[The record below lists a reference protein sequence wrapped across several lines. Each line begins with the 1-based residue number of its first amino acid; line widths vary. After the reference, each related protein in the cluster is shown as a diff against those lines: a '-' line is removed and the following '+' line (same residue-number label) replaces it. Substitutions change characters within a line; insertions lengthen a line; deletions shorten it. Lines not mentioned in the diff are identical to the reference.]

1 MCKEVRRVE
10 GFKAWELV
18 PFSEFWKVQREYP
31 GRASIGYIVAVLTCK
46 SDPNGD
52 PREPDVTNKFRISMS
67 EGSKEIDVETHSSCA
82 DDISNRF
89 VTSLAPVIEAHQTS
103 IDVGG
108 AYFHGTPPAMED
120 GGRAVFAVVPYW
132 LQDFGPYPEKNPNG
146 SRNLLRITGNMPGR
160 CDAGRIWQ
168 ARFDLFLRSYGL
180 RQLITDPR
188 IWVERTV
195 RGTLIIHDHVDDSR
209 LTSTTDAARSHF
221 YRAWAAEFNSPP
233 EPTELSENFTGL
245 RHQRVG
251 RFTVAISCMGVIRQL
266 EDLIAAH
273 PAINGS
279 HHDIPLPVDALSRLR
294 EGPTAAHPL
303 CPDRLEMAQRIAG
316 TIGFI
321 TNMTRPDAHFAYC
334 TLSRYLSEHK
344 LTTRVFAYLVRV
356 GRYITSTK
364 ELCLHLTAPPLANG
378 GLDLFSIY
386 ADSSHG
392 NAEDGATYGGFVLL
406 CRGRPGPAGTRRGG
420 GAIAWKCEVPAAGD
434 DSSGAAELRMV
445 VRSLKYTIAMRTNQR
460 DLDIG
465 IAPTQPTNLY
475 TDASAVVSGRAAERM
490 AKSSRW
496 MAVRYAM
503 VRWAEKCL
511 TIRLGKIASEGNC
524 GDMMT
529 KCLAGL
535 PFFRHRATLLGLDW
549 PRDQPDAAPVADA
562 NADSL

>member
-1 MCKEVRRVE
+1 MAIWVHQDAKRGNSLSAQRYRLYQSALTIGAMRPLAGPKASADLRWDLQRGFIMLLPRPEHMDDKRAFPTMGAIALGGLHPATANEYADQKHCVCIMLEQARAPVSQETKAQTAEREMARLEALEEFPPGHSDPPLLGRLTSCARLTTAYRVGEVRLRLAVAADEHERPTHQWARDEDIVPPFSTTFDMQPTVAMLAGSAGPTGMDPRLVPPESVAAARKRPDYKAPHGWERAMCK
-10 GFKAWELV
+10 
-18 PFSEFWKVQREYP
+18 
-31 GRASIGYIVAVLTCK
+31 
-46 SDPNGD
+46 
-52 PREPDVTNKFRISMS
+52 

-89 VTSLAPVIEAHQTS
+89 VTALAPVIEAHQTS

-132 LQDFGPYPEKNPNG
+132 LHDFGPYPEKNPNG

-168 ARFDLFLRSYGL
+168 ARFDIFLRSYGL

-188 IWVERTV
+188 IWVDRTA
-195 RGTLIIHDHVDDSR
+195 RGTLIVHDHVDDSR

-233 EPTELSENFTGL
+233 EPAELSENFTGL

-251 RFTVAISCMGVIRQL
+251 PFTIAISCMGVIRQL
-266 EDLIAAH
+266 VDLIAAH
-273 PAINGS
+273 PALNGS
-279 HHDIPLPVDALSRLR
+279 HHDIPLPIDALSRLR

-334 TLSRYLSEHK
+334 TLSRYLSDHK

-364 ELCLHLTAPPLANG
+364 ELCLHLTAPPIG
-378 GLDLFSIY
+378 Q
-386 ADSSHG
+386 
-392 NAEDGATYGGFVLL
+392 
-406 CRGRPGPAGTRRGG
+406 RR
-420 GAIAWKCEVPAAGD
+420 
-434 DSSGAAELRMV
+434 S
-445 VRSLKYTIAMRTNQR
+445 
-460 DLDIG
+460 
-465 IAPTQPTNLY
+465 
-475 TDASAVVSGRAAERM
+475 
-490 AKSSRW
+490 
-496 MAVRYAM
+496 
-503 VRWAEKCL
+503 
-511 TIRLGKIASEGNC
+511 
-524 GDMMT
+524 
-529 KCLAGL
+529 
-535 PFFRHRATLLGLDW
+535 
-549 PRDQPDAAPVADA
+549 
-562 NADSL
+562 